1 MNAIATRHWPLEHAP
16 AVRIAIVAE
25 RPSATNDRLACTGG
39 DAWSWLTPAAA
50 LDLLVPGDVGIG
62 LLDVLPTLDGIDGG
76 LRVLGSSRPAVCACS
91 TRQARCSPRTTSSSP
106 RACSKARSLPHPR
119 TSFVSSLVA
128 PPYVAGPCVVKPRF
142 GSWGRAV
149 FRCDDAVALE
159 RLLSRLASERWFA
172 VHGALVQELIEPA
185 GRDLRLVVAGGRVV
199 GAISR
204 VAAAGEWR
212 TNVSLGATRRPVS
225 PPCETVELALAAA
238 DAVRADLV
246 GVDLLPDGDGW
257 TIVELNGAVEFTGA
271 YSLGSDVDTETV
283 RELELR
289 ALLGDLGAP
298 RPSPAPL

>member
-1 MNAIATRHWPLEHAP
+1 M
-16 AVRIAIVAE
+16 
-25 RPSATNDRLACTGG
+25 
-39 DAWSWLTPAAA
+39 
-50 LDLLVPGDVGIG
+50 
-62 LLDVLPTLDGIDGG
+62 
-76 LRVLGSSRPAVCACS
+76 RVLNPAGALLAAHDKLVTAS
-91 TRQARCSPRTTSSSP
+91 VLEGA
-106 RACSKARSLPHPR
+106 SLPHPR

-128 PPYVAGPCVVKPRF
+128 PPAVAGPVVVKPRF